1 MKNSPRDSGAN
12 ETREDRQRRDESERR
27 LRTVIDAT
35 PIPLFLT
42 SAKDG
47 RVLYANTKS
56 EALTGL
62 PPAELIGRKARE
74 FYADPTTRDELVATI
89 EKEGLISDRRLELQK
104 INGERVTALLS
115 IHPVIYEN
123 DLALLTSAVDVT
135 ERIRSEEALRES
147 EERFRSAFEV
157 APHGIAL
164 VAPEGKWLKINDA
177 VSKIIGYGE
186 EELRGQTFQDALHPD
201 DLEKYCAG
209 VQRIETG
216 AIATHQQEIRFLHKE
231 GQAVWALLAV
241 SMVTDSKNAP
251 LYFVAQIYDLTER
264 KQTEEALLESNRR
277 LQGIFDYSPLLVSI
291 KGVDGRY
298 RITSKSYELC
308 HGVKNEAIAGKT
320 AAGRYAENPEVALLT
335 EKEDRMVLET
345 GEPLQGRIMTRI
357 KGGEKRDFL
366 VTKFLLRDAK
376 GEPSEICGVGIEIT
390 EHRRAEEA
398 LLESNR
404 RLQGIF
410 DYSPLLIS
418 IKGVDGRYKRINKRY
433 EAYSG
438 MRSEEIAGKTIAGRY
453 AESPEITRQTE
464 EEDRTLLETGGP
476 LQERITTRIMG
487 GKKHDFL
494 LTKFLLRDA
503 DGKPDEI
510 CGIAMEI
517 TERRRAEEA
526 LFESNRRLEGIL
538 NHAPLSV
545 SLKDLEG
552 RYKWINRRYEDLFGV
567 QIEDMTGKTA
577 LEVFGKDPTLAPLA
591 QHTFDKDLEAVGFDE
606 PIYGESFK
614 QLLPDGRLRDF
625 QRTKFALR
633 DENGQPTEICSIST
647 DVTDRQ
653 AMEEALRESEAQ
665 LRESEERFRHIAER
679 APVPI
684 SINRISDGMFLYANP
699 RTNAFHGF
707 DPGELTGK
715 KSVDLY
721 EHPEDRVEIMK
732 ELLRTGHIHDREVK
746 LRNPVDGTSLAALIS
761 YTRIPFDGEDAV
773 MTATHDVSDLKRIET
788 ALRESEH
795 RFRAVVEGSPL
806 PLIIARTSDGE
817 IIFANSHTGP
827 AFGLPV
833 EDVIG
838 RCAQDFYQDPEE
850 RQAIMEHIHKEGDL
864 LGQELRMKKADGS
877 SMIVLLSCHLIT
889 LQGEETVLTGFQD
902 ITAFKEAEETFR
914 QTMKMEAVG
923 QLTGGIAHDFNNLLG
938 VVIGNLE
945 LLEERIEGEMPLNF
959 VKRALGAADRGAAL
973 TQRLLA
979 FSRKQALEPKPTNL
993 NRLVSGMTELLDHSL
1008 AKAIEIETDL
1018 GGDLWPIMID
1028 PNQLESV
1035 ILNLSLNAQD
1045 AMPEGGQLKITTENI
1060 ASRDAG
1066 TKEIDLP
1073 HDRYVLL
1080 TVKDSGTGIAK
1091 ENLDRVFDPFFTT
1104 KDVGKGSG
1112 LGLSVVYGFIRQSD
1126 GRIHIESAPGEGTAI
1141 KIYLPTTDEDADTDE
1156 DALPMMRGL
1165 EGKGETILV
1174 VEDDAEMRSVAKR
1187 MLTALN
1193 YQVLEAEDAPSALSL
1208 LEKSTGVDLLFS
1220 DVVLPSGMNGVDLVR
1235 KARQHHDGLKALLT
1249 SGYLA
1254 EFPGRA
1260 DSSDLGA
1267 ELIKKPY
1274 RKRALARKIREVL
1287 AASPDA
1293 A

>member
-1 MKNSPRDSGAN
+1 MKISPKDSGTN

-27 LRTVIDAT
+27 LRTVVDAT

-47 RVLYANTKS
+47 RVLYANAKS
-56 EALTGL
+56 ETLTGL

-74 FYADPTTRDELVATI
+74 FYADPTTRDELVATL
-89 EKEGLISDRRLELQK
+89 EKEGLISDHRIELQK

-164 VAPEGKWLKINDA
+164 VAPDGKWLKVNDA

-186 EELRGQTFQDALHPD
+186 EELRGQTFEDALHPD

-216 AIATHQQEIRFLHKE
+216 AIATYQQEIRFLHKK

-241 SMVTDSKNAP
+241 SMVTDSKNAA
-251 LYFVAQIYDLTER
+251 LYFVVQIYDLTER

-277 LQGIFDYSPLLVSI
+277 LQGIFDYSPLLVTI
-291 KGVDGRY
+291 KDVDGRY
-298 RITSKSYELC
+298 RIVSKNYELC
-308 HGVKNEAIAGKT
+308 HGVKNEAIVGKT
-320 AAGRYAENPEVALLT
+320 TADRYAENPEVAQLT
-335 EKEDRMVLET
+335 AEEDRIVLAT
-345 GEPLQGRIMTRI
+345 GEPLQGRVMTRI
-357 KGGEKRDFL
+357 MGGEKRDFL
-366 VTKFLLRDAK
+366 VTKFLLRDAD
-376 GEPSEICGVGIEIT
+376 GEPSE
-390 EHRRAEEA
+390 
-398 LLESNR
+398 L
-404 RLQGIF
+404 
-410 DYSPLLIS
+410 
-418 IKGVDGRYKRINKRY
+418 
-433 EAYSG
+433 
-438 MRSEEIAGKTIAGRY
+438 
-453 AESPEITRQTE
+453 
-464 EEDRTLLETGGP
+464 
-476 LQERITTRIMG
+476 
-487 GKKHDFL
+487 
-494 LTKFLLRDA
+494 
-503 DGKPDEI
+503 
-510 CGIAMEI
+510 CGIGIEI

-538 NHAPLSV
+538 SHAPFCV

-552 RYKWINRRYEDLFGV
+552 RYKWINRRYEDLFGIH
-567 QIEDMTGKTA
+567 IEDMTGKTA
-577 LEVFGKDPTLAPLA
+577 LEVFGKDPTLASLA

-614 QLLPDGRLRDF
+614 QLLPDGRLRDI
-625 QRTKFALR
+625 QRTKFVLR

-732 ELLRTGHIHDREVK
+732 ELLQTGHIHDREVK
-746 LRNPVDGTSLAALIS
+746 LRNPVDGTSLTALIS
-761 YTRIPFDGEDAV
+761 YARIPFDGEDAV
-773 MTATHDVSDLKRIET
+773 MAATHDVSYLKRIET

-806 PLIIARTSDGE
+806 PLIIARTSDGK
-817 IIFANSHTGP
+817 IIFANSHVGP

-838 RCAQDFYQDPEE
+838 RCAQDFYQDPKE
-850 RQAIMEHIHKEGDL
+850 RLAIMEHIHKEGDL
-864 LGQELRMKKADGS
+864 LGQELKMKKADGS
-877 SMIVLLSCHLIT
+877 PMIVLLSCHLIT

-945 LLEERIEGEMPLNF
+945 LLEERIEEEMPLNF

-979 FSRKQALEPKPTNL
+979 FSRKQALEPKPTDL

-1008 AKAIEIETDL
+1008 AKTIEIKTGL
-1018 GGDLWPIMID
+1018 GDDLWPIMID

-1060 ASRDAG
+1060 AFRDASA
-1066 TKEIDLP
+1066 KEIDLP

-1141 KIYLPTTDEDADTDE
+1141 KIYLPTTDEDAETDE

-1193 YQVLEAEDAPSALSL
+1193 YQVLEAEDAPSALNL
-1208 LEKSTGVDLLFS
+1208 LEKSSGVDLLFS

-1274 RKRALARKIREVL
+1274 RKRALAKKIREVL
-1287 AASPDA
+1287 AASPEA